1 MRSRI
6 RTGAGV
12 LVGALLAA
20 VAYALWWRKN
30 PSPCPYSQR
39 VWIELPRP
47 VITRSRLREVLDP
60 QPGERVLE
68 IGPGTGY
75 YSLPVARWIGSEGG
89 LHVLD
94 VQSEMLAH
102 VRNRTRDAGVETIE
116 PTRGDAR
123 SLPYPDDRF
132 DAAYLVL
139 VLGEVPDQERTLA
152 ELARV
157 LEPGGRLVVGEL
169 LPDPHFVPI
178 GSLRARAERN
188 GFRFR
193 RRSGGRLGYF
203 AEFRTPDG

>member
-6 RTGAGV
+6 RTGA
-12 LVGALLAA
+12 LVGTLFAG
-20 VAYALWWRKN
+20 VAYALWWREN

-39 VWIELPRP
+39 GWLELPRP
-47 VITRSRLREVLDP
+47 VITRSRLREMLDP
-60 QPGERVLE
+60 GPGERVLE

-75 YSLPVARWIGSEGG
+75 YSLPVARSIGSEGA

-94 VQSEMLAH
+94 VQSEMLVH
-102 VRNRTRDAGVETIE
+102 TRNRARDAGIGTIE
-116 PTRGDAR
+116 PMRGDAR
-123 SLPYPDDRF
+123 ALPYPDDRF

-178 GSLRARAERN
+178 ESLRARAERN

-193 RRSGGRLGYF
+193 RRTGGRLGYF
-203 AEFRTPDG
+203 AEFRTPGG